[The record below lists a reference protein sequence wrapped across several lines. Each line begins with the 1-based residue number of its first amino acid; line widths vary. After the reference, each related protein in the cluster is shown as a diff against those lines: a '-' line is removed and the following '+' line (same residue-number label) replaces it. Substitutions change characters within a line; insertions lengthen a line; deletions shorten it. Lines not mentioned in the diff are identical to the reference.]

1 MSVHV
6 FLTHPRIILISLTAP
21 LTTKPSSL
29 IASLGS
35 QYILPIVLNA
45 AQLAVASYIPSAGNT
60 TMLIDSAK
68 VVINIV
74 SASMAKTP
82 TSGALLR
89 KAESVTRDV
98 LKIPVPP
105 VAIPDPSGVAAHDG
119 KPTLTVDPAA
129 GELADTVPGGWEGTP
144 QFDN

>member
-6 FLTHPRIILISLTAP
+6 FLTHPRIILISLTA

-29 IASLGS
+29 IASFGS
-35 QYILPIVLNA
+35 QYVLPIVLNV
-45 AQLAVASYIPSAGNT
+45 AQLAVTSYAPSAGNT

-68 VVINIV
+68 VVINIA

-105 VAIPDPSGVAAHDG
+105 VAIPDPSGVAAPCG

-129 GELADTVPGGWEGTP
+129 VDLTDNVPGGWEFTP
-144 QFDN
+144 QTEHS